1 MFSSFI
7 SQLFSSPY
15 YTVIDGIN
23 QVNNYGG
30 KRGKTG
36 VKIKITFTLRN
47 LSTGYI
53 TKSSTSFHP
62 VDSPYCSFEQG
73 ESHFQRTLW
82 QQESE
87 ISGIN
92 LKNG

>member
-23 QVNNYGG
+23 QVKVYGG

-36 VKIKITFTLRN
+36 VKVKITFALLN
-47 LSTGYI
+47 FPAECI
-53 TKSSTSFHP
+53 TKFSTSFHP
-62 VDSPYCSFEQG
+62 VDSPYCSSEQG

-87 ISGIN
+87 ISGIIS
-92 LKNG
+92 KNG